1 MMIGWFWLVGWEVIR
16 GGELL
21 TSGRQSP
28 ALTSNKGQFL
38 QSFAN
43 NPPSEPGCS
52 DAKQS
57 QNNALNQLGGNWPKD
72 IYVHF
77 SAIENWN
84 KSNMNLEN

>member
-1 MMIGWFWLVGWEVIR
+1 MINRMMIGWFRLVGWEVIR

-43 NPPSEPGCS
+43 NPPSS
-52 DAKQS
+52 LAAVMQS
-57 QNNALNQLGGNWPKD
+57 NRRTML
-72 IYVHF
+72 
-77 SAIENWN
+77 ST
-84 KSNMNLEN
+84 NLEVIVLKIFMCIFQPLKTGIRAI